1 MVPAFS
7 NSCHDMIE
15 RWEKLVEADGSYE
28 FNVCSEFAMLTGDVI
43 ARTAF
48 GSSYQEGKKIFELQ
62 KEIEIL
68 VREALSTIYIPGFR
82 YNTWTIMCIYANLIS
97 PQQ

>member
-7 NSCHDMIE
+7 FSCCAMIE
-15 RWEKLVEADGSYE
+15 RWQKLVEHKGSCE
-28 FNVCSEFAMLTGDVI
+28 LDVTSEFDVLTGDVI

-62 KEIEIL
+62 KEVAIL
-68 VREALSTIYIPGFR
+68 VHEALNSIYIPGFR
-82 YNTWTIMCIYANLIS
+82 CVCQCVYI
-97 PQQ
+97 